1 MQNLPWIIYMI
12 LYSIRV
18 PIRFVARFF
27 GYNIQF
33 DIIPD
38 EDYDEWKMYEER
50 GQEETVE
57 IDGIVYNVNDLR
69 SEDSLVGELVMVDV
83 KSDRYYKQYG
93 MVFEDKDDYL
103 LRVKLT
109 NGVMTTYHVH
119 NLALVVPK
127 GEEDE

>member
-1 MQNLPWIIYMI
+1 
-12 LYSIRV
+12 
-18 PIRFVARFF
+18 
-27 GYNIQF
+27 
-33 DIIPD
+33 
-38 EDYDEWKMYEER
+38 
-50 GQEETVE
+50 
-57 IDGIVYNVNDLR
+57 
-69 SEDSLVGELVMVDV
+69 MVDV

-93 MVFEDKDDYL
+93 IVFEDKDDYL